1 MQEQNIILW
10 KYYFESDKYVMG
22 YMERMHWLWIER
34 EGRDMTK
41 QRLRTDCGAG
51 RTGCRSVE

>member
-1 MQEQNIILW
+1 MLW

-51 RTGCRSVE
+51 RTGCWSVE